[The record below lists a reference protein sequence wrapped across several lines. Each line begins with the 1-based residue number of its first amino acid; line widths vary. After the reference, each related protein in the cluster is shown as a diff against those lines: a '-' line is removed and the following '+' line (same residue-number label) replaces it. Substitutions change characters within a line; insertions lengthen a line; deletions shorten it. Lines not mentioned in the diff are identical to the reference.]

1 MIRFKPNKET
11 HAYQSNAAE
20 LFEPFCANKGSCVA
34 FFFFAIFEMITL
46 HQSYFMI
53 HFKDFGTF
61 VIIFRVWFL
70 FNCNKGPEPAQPQ

>member
-1 MIRFKPNKET
+1 MHINQKLLNYLSHSVQTKG
-11 HAYQSNAAE
+11 AAW
-20 LFEPFCANKGSCVA
+20 LFFWG
-34 FFFFAIFEMITL
+34 FFAISEMITL

-70 FNCNKGPEPAQPQ
+70 LNCNKGPEPAQPQ